1 VSVCRR
7 TFAVGTG
14 GDVIPA
20 SINANA
26 VVHALANGSVIL
38 IGGGIH
44 VAEHWCER
52 AAKKP
57 PLYCVLP
64 VEQKFQAWDENHAD
78 FAKTSK
84 H

>member
-1 VSVCRR
+1 VCLSVCRR
-7 TFAVGTG
+7 PFAVGTG

-44 VAEHWCER
+44 VAEDWCER

-57 PLYCVLP
+57 PL
-64 VEQKFQAWDENHAD
+64 
-78 FAKTSK
+78 
-84 H
+84 